1 MFHYVF
7 LPLKPNYFESLRND
21 CRNAKLYFQMT
32 YVVDV
37 VFASAPYK
45 SGLEQRKKPR
55 ITRREK
61 NCFHEVLKSN
71 LQKFNT
77 TGTFVV
83 PITEN
88 YKNVIYL
95 IDKLLVCR

>member
-1 MFHYVF
+1 M
-7 LPLKPNYFESLRND
+7 
-21 CRNAKLYFQMT
+21 
-32 YVVDV
+32 
-37 VFASAPYK
+37 
-45 SGLEQRKKPR
+45 
-55 ITRREK
+55 
-61 NCFHEVLKSN
+61 LKSN

-88 YKNVIYL
+88 YKDVIDL